1 MALVFAENSAG
12 FTQAVGLIAGTI
24 TTASFLPQLFRV
36 YRTKCATDL
45 SWPYLLMFTIGI
57 SFWLAYGLL
66 THDLPVI
73 LANSFT
79 LVLVFAIM
87 ALKWKY
93 RG

>member
-1 MALVFAENSAG
+1 VNSSAFAQVIGLV
-12 FTQAVGLIAGTI
+12 AGTI

-36 YRTKCATDL
+36 YRTKCAKDL
-45 SWPYLLMFTIGI
+45 SWPYLLLFTVGI

-79 LVLVFAIM
+79 LALVFAIM
-87 ALKWKY
+87 MLKWKY
-93 RG
+93 HG